1 MDDVVWI
8 VAILAGLRALLA
20 LLAHA
25 FDDTGPPGWPLGE
38 GSREAFW
45 RRSLPWPHG
54 VQEDDEIA
62 WHVPRPA
69 PPPGQER
76 LARAETLRRVLSGE
90 RPVPPTR
97 PQSRIVGR

>member
-1 MDDVVWI
+1 MDDIVWI
-8 VAILAGLRALLA
+8 VGILAGLRALLA

-25 FDDTGPPGWPLGE
+25 FDDVGPPGWPLGE

-45 RRSLPWPHG
+45 RRSLPWPRG

-69 PPPGQER
+69 PPPGAE
-76 LARAETLRRVLSGE
+76 RAERLRRVLSGE